1 MRFGPV
7 FVAGA
12 GSSGPCEKDLL
23 WEAMSTIRL
32 LLDCDPGLDDA
43 VALALAMAS
52 PEIEVTGLSTVAANA
67 PIETVTGNAEK
78 VMDRLDCRF
87 PLYQGAA
94 HPLLTKARHSTDLWG
109 GDGHLPLAAPL
120 KPARRMAQEE
130 FIRLA
135 LAADVVCAIGSLTNI
150 AGLVT
155 GGHKPKR
162 LAIMGGALGR
172 GNATPHAELNI
183 WADPH
188 AAEIVFASGIPI
200 MLIPLDITRTLIVP
214 QRMIGH
220 LTQSAAKPARLC
232 GELLP
237 HAGSNAHPA
246 AIHDAA
252 VIGALLWPA
261 LFTHQRGTLSVVT
274 QGEEEGRTHFMAAEE
289 GPHEVMSEVARD
301 DLFAHMQKRLSGEK

>member
-1 MRFGPV
+1 M
-7 FVAGA
+7 
-12 GSSGPCEKDLL
+12 
-23 WEAMSTIRL
+23 IRL
-32 LLDCDPGLDDA
+32 FIDCDPGLDDA
-43 VALALAMAS
+43 VALSLAMAS
-52 PEIEVTGLSTVAANA
+52 PEFEVLGISTVAANA
-67 PIETVTGNAEK
+67 SIDVVTDNAER
-78 VMDRLDCRF
+78 VMDRLGCNC
-87 PLYQGAA
+87 PLFEGAA
-94 HPLLTKARHSTDLWG
+94 RPLVIGARHSTDLWG
-109 GDGHLPLAAPL
+109 GDGRLPLAAPTHSAMRTDR
-120 KPARRMAQEE
+120 ARFRE
-130 FIRLA
+130 LA
-135 LAADVVCAIGSLTNI
+135 IDADVVCAIGSLTNI

-220 LTQSAAKPARLC
+220 LAQSAAKPARLC

-274 QGEEEGRTHFMAAEE
+274 RGEEEGRTHFAAAEA